1 MRVAHVPS
9 WGSTSAKLVLIG
21 EAPGRWE
28 HERGEPFVGPSG
40 QLLKQWWDAVGL
52 TRDAFYITNVLD
64 YQPRVIDAVPRDE
77 MEEAIRALHAR
88 LAALDDP
95 WLIVP
100 TGNYALY
107 ALTGKG
113 KVAWHQR
120 DGRHL
125 RPGIASW
132 RGSILEYVDQRGRRI
147 KVIPTVHPAATFRTP
162 AYAKSCRADWARI
175 ASDVGFRD
183 LRLPVREH
191 AIRPTCDEVEQFVH
205 HALGAEQLAVDI
217 ETPVRITTETSVPR
231 SETMCECGHN
241 RKRHTEPTE
250 SILDGLVGYYA
261 PCNVNKCDCGNFTG
275 RAGKPKHKRIKSEPY
290 LGCIGFSYDPSY
302 SLTIPLT
309 RDYWT
314 DPNDFDR
321 VWNAVKE
328 LCESDVEKVLQNGLF
343 DAYWLATE
351 GIRLHHYVWD
361 TRAMH
366 HMLDPLDA
374 HDLAYLASL
383 FTRQP
388 YWKDEAKDPDEIAKY
403 ASNADALWTYN
414 GIDCCVTLEI
424 FQSLRTQ
431 LDVLGRLPFYERHY
445 ADLFD
450 PLLATS
456 LHGIRINE
464 AKRAQRWQEMSAELR
479 QLESEIAEIAGE
491 PLHAKTGLSTA
502 KLKKFLY
509 ETLRLPKQYA
519 KNAKKEKV
527 VSTGEIAV
535 RRLMQRFPRN
545 TQLQEV
551 GRRILRHREVKQL
564 STFVKDNI
572 GGVDGR
578 VRCLYSP
585 YTDTGRLTSSETPR
599 GEGRNL
605 QNIDRTLRDIFVAD
619 NDVV

>member
-1 MRVAHVPS
+1 MPRVSHIPS
-9 WGSTSAKLVLIG
+9 WGSTRAKLVLIG

-40 QLLKQWWDAVGL
+40 KLLEQWWGGVGL
-52 TRDAFYITNVLD
+52 QRDAFYITNVLD
-64 YQPRVIDAVPRDE
+64 YQPKHIDAVPRDE
-77 MEEAIRALHAR
+77 MEEAIRALHTR

-95 WLIVP
+95 WLVVP

-113 KVAWHQR
+113 KVSWHQR
-120 DGRHL
+120 DGRHN

-132 RGSILEYVDQRGRRI
+132 RGSILEYVDQRSRRI
-147 KVIPTVHPAATFRTP
+147 KVIPCIHPAATFRTP
-162 AYAKSCRADWARI
+162 TYAKSCRADWARI
-175 ASDVGFRD
+175 AGDAQFRE

-191 AIRPTCDEVEQFVH
+191 AIRPTVHEVEEFVH
-205 HALGAEQLAVDI
+205 HALGAAKLAVDI
-217 ETPVRITTETSVPR
+217 ETPVRVTHETTVPR
-231 SETMCECGHN
+231 SETMCECNHN
-241 RKRHTEPTE
+241 HRRHEALVQPE
-250 SILDGLVGYYA
+250 IYSNGDG
-261 PCNVNKCDCGNFTG
+261 PCRVKKCACQTFVG
-275 RAGKPKHKRIKSEPY
+275 RAGKPKHKRIASEPY
-290 LGCIGFSYDPSY
+290 LGCIGFAYTTDY

-321 VWNAVKE
+321 VWSAVKE

-343 DAYWLATE
+343 DAYWLASE
-351 GIRLHHYVWD
+351 GISLHNYLWD

-366 HMLDPLDA
+366 HLIDPLDS
-374 HDLAYLASL
+374 HDLAYLGSL
-383 FTRQP
+383 YTRTP
-388 YWKDEAKDPDEIAKY
+388 YWKDTTKDPDEKARF
-403 ASNADALWTYN
+403 ANNNDALWSYN
-414 GIDCCVTLEI
+414 GVDCCVTLEI
-424 FQSLRTQ
+424 FQALYATLKAQ
-431 LDVLGRLPFYERHY
+431 GRLRFYLRHY
-445 ADLFD
+445 ADLYE
-450 PLLATS
+450 PLLSTS
-456 LHGIRINE
+456 LHGIRIDE
-464 AKRAQRWQEMSAELR
+464 AKRAQRWQEMNAELR
-479 QLESEIAEIAGE
+479 QLESEIAELAGE
-491 PLHAKTGLSTA
+491 PLHARTGLSTA

-519 KNAKKEKV
+519 KNAAKEKV

-545 TQLQEV
+545 EQLQEV

-564 STFVKDNI
+564 STFVKDSI
-572 GGVDGR
+572 GGKDGR

-619 NDVV
+619 VS